1 MPWEAIALRAVISD
15 NSVGCIRRAQQK
27 LCVHSARRGAYYKE
41 ESMSSLPKKSSFL
54 RKLFVVLG
62 LSLCVSSGAVAEFRV
77 ATVDMNRVLNESKDA
92 QGVRKKLE
100 EMQSAAAKKLES
112 KRDALKQFEEKLKA
126 KAVTDDSKEAEIFRA
141 QAREFER
148 LVKDTREDMQKEF
161 MRSNKGLSDKTLSVV
176 QKYASSNK
184 IDLVLDKSQA
194 VRGPVLYAGTV
205 FDITDDIVKAL
216 NE

>member
-1 MPWEAIALRAVISD
+1 
-15 NSVGCIRRAQQK
+15 
-27 LCVHSARRGAYYKE
+27 
-41 ESMSSLPKKSSFL
+41 MSSLPKKSSFL